1 MRVSLSMNKKSKTLI
16 PYLLISIII
25 IISLLVVFLF
35 YTRKKNGDTPNDSD
49 TVTIHQLKVCH
60 KENPL
65 GIDDEIPTFSWQ
77 MASQKRGAMQTAYRI
92 RVAESKEALS
102 EENYLWD
109 SGKVSS
115 SESVGI
121 CYDGPSL
128 KPKTRYFWSVTA
140 FNESDTP
147 FSSDIAWFETGLL
160 GTGLEGAKWISA
172 PAPAPISYVP
182 DDFSYN
188 IHYDLELENTSAGFV
203 FGACEGRYGDLYICE
218 ITHREENTYLCLQQ
232 MKGGAYASEA
242 EVDITMLRP
251 QTGNSFS
258 VDLLVDSSLLTVSV
272 NNMIAGV
279 FPIEESPVGSIG
291 YYKSR
296 GTSYAYFDNI
306 NVTGKNGNLLF
317 FEDFEDEETIF
328 SPYHITLADGRLKA
342 GSGMI
347 LTKGYE
353 SPAPLFRREFAVQD
367 KEIASARLYAT
378 ALGSFSASINGMD
391 VSDDYL
397 SPGKIAFNKQ
407 LSYVTYDVTDKISKG
422 QTNALGLI
430 LLHGWYDRAVGY
442 PKIWN
447 PWGAKN
453 ALLCQLEIRYQ
464 DGTSDVISTDSSF
477 LCYTDGPIREDDI
490 YQGEYYDASYEQT
503 GYDTPGFDASSWMPS
518 EENNIDPLYLSIPL
532 TAKANE
538 PIRCL
543 EELKPV
549 SVTEPAD
556 NVFVYDFGRNFAGT
570 CRFTLKGEKGQ
581 VITLR
586 YGEELNTESLSNKDD
601 VPGTIWTENLLTAN
615 ATDYYVMS
623 GDPGGETFEPEFVY
637 HGFRYLQ
644 ITGIEEAIPTED
656 IVGVALSSD
665 LERTGTFNSSN
676 ELLNQFYQNTENSRQ
691 SNFMDNP
698 TDCPQRDERHGWA
711 GDAQIFSLT
720 ASYHADT
727 YLFYQKYLEEL
738 RLLQSEG
745 GSFSDMAPRNFGTNP
760 DGTGGAASTNC
771 WGDAPVVITW
781 NLYTQYG
788 DKEIL
793 RENYDALCKWV
804 DVLELT
810 SDNYIRIFHG
820 YGDHLSLE
828 DTPADLSDTAWC
840 AYSAHLLSQMAL
852 ALDKPEDAKHYEA
865 VYNNFKEAWQKQYV
879 LPDGMTICNT
889 QTSYVLGLAFSLFP
903 EELTDAALNHLLLLF
918 EYSNYEIKTGF
929 SGIGHLFSVLSKYDR
944 RDIAYRLLLKEG
956 NPALLYPVTQG
967 ATTTWELWDGHID
980 NGDGTYTLSGSF
992 NHYTYGSPASFLYT
1006 DILGITSDASAPG
1019 YKHILLEP
1027 HPSNQLPFASG
1038 SYKSAY
1044 GTIYS
1049 SYEIT
1054 DAGITYTFEI
1064 PANTSATLTL
1074 PKPPEGTSYQVDGK
1088 PVTQVTEITPSETS
1102 DGKISYELPSGSY
1115 CFSQG
1120 AM

>member
-1 MRVSLSMNKKSKTLI
+1 MRKNTKTIIFYLFVTIVLIFILSAAILIYTSK
-16 PYLLISIII
+16 
-25 IISLLVVFLF
+25 
-35 YTRKKNGDTPNDSD
+35 RKAATPAD
-49 TVTIHQLKVCH
+49 TVTIHELKLCH
-60 KENPL
+60 LVNPL
-65 GIDDEIPTFSWQ
+65 GIDDETPTFSWQ
-77 MASQKRGAMQTAYRI
+77 MASIRRGAMQSAYQI
-92 RVAESKEALS
+92 TVAEN
-102 EENYLWD
+102 EENLSAGIYLWD
-109 SGKVSS
+109 SSKVSS

-121 CYDGPSL
+121 CYNGPAL
-128 KPKTRYFWSVTA
+128 KPKTRYFWTVTV
-140 FNESDTP
+140 FDESDTP
-147 FSSDIAWFETGLL
+147 ITSDVAWFETGLL

-172 PAPAPISYVP
+172 PAPAPISYEP
-182 DDFSYN
+182 DDFSYH

-203 FGACEGRYGDLYICE
+203 FGANEGRYGDLYICE
-218 ITHREENTYLCLQQ
+218 ITHREDNTYLRLQQ
-232 MKGGAYASEA
+232 MQKGAYTSETEA
-242 EVDITMLRP
+242 DITASRP
-251 QTGNSFS
+251 TSGNLFS
-258 VDLLVDSSLLTVSV
+258 VDLQVNSSLITIAV
-272 NNMIAGV
+272 NGISIGA
-279 FPIEESPVGSIG
+279 FPITESPVGSIG

-306 NVTGKNGNLLF
+306 SVTDTNGKLLF
-317 FEDFEDEETIF
+317 FEDFEDGETIF
-328 SPYHITLADGRLKA
+328 SPYHITIADGRLKA

-353 SPAPLFRREFAVQD
+353 SPAPLFRREFTVQN

-378 ALGSFSASINGMD
+378 ALGSFSASVNGMD

-397 SPGKIAFNKQ
+397 SPGKIAYNKQ
-407 LSYVTYDVTDKISKG
+407 LTYVTYDVTDKIKEG

-447 PWGAKN
+447 PWGDKN
-453 ALLCQLEIRYQ
+453 ALMCQLEICYR
-464 DGTSDVISTDSSF
+464 DGTYDVISTDSSF
-477 LCYTDGPIREDDI
+477 LCYTDGPVRDDDI
-490 YQGEYYDASYEQT
+490 YQGEFYDAAYEQT
-503 GYDTPGFDASSWMPS
+503 GFDAPGFDESLWIPA
-518 EENNIDPLYLSIPL
+518 EENNIDPLYLSLPL

-538 PIRCL
+538 PIRCV
-543 EELKPV
+543 EELTPV
-549 SVTEPAD
+549 SVTEPVE

-570 CRFTLKGEKGQ
+570 CRITLQGEKGQ

-586 YGEELNTESLSNKDD
+586 YGEELNTEGLSNKDD
-601 VPGTIWTENLLTAN
+601 VLGTVWTENLLTAN
-615 ATDYYVMS
+615 ATDYYVMG
-623 GDPGGETFEPEFVY
+623 GDTNGETFEPEFVY

-644 ITGIEEAIPTED
+644 ITGIEEALPTD
-656 IVGVALSSD
+656 AVVGVVLSSD
-665 LERTGTFNSSN
+665 LERTGTFSSSN

-738 RLLQSEG
+738 RLLQSEA
-745 GSFSDMAPRNFGTNP
+745 GSFSDMAPRNFDTNP

-781 NLYTQYG
+781 NLYNQYG

-793 RENYDALCKWV
+793 RENYAALCKWV

-810 SDNYIRIFHG
+810 SENYIRIFHG

-840 AYSAHLLSQMAL
+840 AYSAHLLSQMAQIL
-852 ALDKPEDAKHYEA
+852 GKPEDAAHYEA
-865 VYNNFKEAWQKQYV
+865 VYNNFKKAWQAQYV

-903 EELTDAALNHLLLLF
+903 EELTDDALSHLLLLF

-929 SGIGHLFSVLSKYDR
+929 SGIGHLFSVLSRYDR
-944 RDIAYRLLLKEG
+944 HDIAYRLLLKES
-956 NPALLYPVTQG
+956 NPSLLSPVTQG
-967 ATTTWELWDGHID
+967 ATTTWELWEGHID

-1006 DILGITSDASAPG
+1006 DLLGIRSDSSAPG
-1019 YKHILLEP
+1019 YQHILLEP
-1027 HPSNQLPFASG
+1027 HPTELLSFAKG

-1049 SYEIT
+1049 SYEYT
-1054 DAGITYTFEI
+1054 ADTGIVYHFEI
-1064 PANTSATLTL
+1064 PANTNATLTL
-1074 PKPPEGTSYQVDGK
+1074 PAPPEGMSYLIDDIPAGQI
-1088 PVTQVTEITPSETS
+1088 TEITCTETS
-1102 DGKISYELPSGSY
+1102 DGKVHFELPSGSY
-1115 CFSQG
+1115 CFSLG